1 MTFLSRILGFLRDSI
16 IARVFGVGI
25 STDAFFVAFK
35 IPNLLRRIS
44 AEGAFT
50 QAFVPIL
57 ADYKSKKTKKD
68 TKDLINKV
76 ATFLGLSLIFLTTI
90 GIFGAPWLIY
100 VSAPGFAEDQEKFSL
115 TVDLLRITFPYI
127 FFISLVSMAGG
138 ILNSYGKFLVPAFT
152 PVWLN
157 LSFIIAALCF
167 ADSFTQPVFVLAWAV
182 FIGGTLQ
189 LFFQLPFLKQIGLLP
204 KINFNI
210 NDPGVWKITKLMGPA
225 ILGVSVTQISLL
237 INTVFASFLAVGS
250 VSWLYYADRLMEFP
264 VGILGVALSTVLLP
278 SLSGTVA
285 SKNNKEYSSL
295 INWGLKLSIL
305 LAAPAA
311 MALFIL
317 SIPLITTLFFYGA
330 FTAHDVNMTKY
341 ALVAY
346 SVGLVALI
354 LIKVLGP
361 AFYAQKNIKTPVKI
375 AIFTLFC
382 TQFMNMIFIG
392 YLGHAGLALAI
403 ALGAWINAGLLFYNL
418 VKNKIFIM
426 EKGWIIFLTKIVF
439 GLFVMGGSLYYFKKP
454 TDLWLVYSAWEK
466 FYNLIFLILI
476 GTVTY
481 FTSLKMMGINFLDFK
496 KKLSQ

>member
-1 MTFLSRILGFLRDSI
+1 MGGLIKTLLGVSSMTFLSRILGFLRDSI

-285 SKNNKEYSSL
+285 SLKGRKVMKSQYRVVVIGGGVVGASIIYHLAKMGWSDICL
-295 INWGLKLSIL
+295 I
-305 LAAPAA
+305 
-311 MALFIL
+311 
-317 SIPLITTLFFYGA
+317 
-330 FTAHDVNMTKY
+330 
-341 ALVAY
+341 
-346 SVGLVALI
+346 
-354 LIKVLGP
+354 
-361 AFYAQKNIKTPVKI
+361 
-375 AIFTLFC
+375 
-382 TQFMNMIFIG
+382 
-392 YLGHAGLALAI
+392 
-403 ALGAWINAGLLFYNL
+403 
-418 VKNKIFIM
+418 
-426 EKGWIIFLTKIVF
+426 ER
-439 GLFVMGGSLYYFKKP
+439 
-454 TDLWLVYSAWEK
+454 
-466 FYNLIFLILI
+466 
-476 GTVTY
+476 
-481 FTSLKMMGINFLDFK
+481 
-496 KKLSQ
+496 